1 MFQNKD
7 MYSKLGSY
15 LASLALQISMYNTR
29 YFDSL
34 SSRLSSGCMRLL
46 VPPRNHPS
54 YLTLSIMID

>member
-1 MFQNKD
+1 